1 MYPNP
6 TPIPIETKCQACTL
20 SNGRAVSGH
29 GPEDLSQVKLIV
41 VSDYPGAYET
51 EFGWPQVPNAWVLA
65 QRKKQQRL
73 APISNSG
80 GFLRA
85 TLEKLFGLDTFTQVW
100 MTNAFRC
107 DPNFEGRKGK
117 PTERQLGQCAT
128 QWNRAEFAQLDLACP
143 QVPILA
149 AGSWALKLIRVI
161 YRDQAPLGS
170 IDNLLRVPGLF
181 AGTHPLVCTYNPATY
196 ARSQAQ
202 LETAVSVNRRSH
214 LCEIKSVQPLA
225 DYLYSPINLY
235 EGDLKELEQFL
246 AVS

>member
-6 TPIPIETKCQACTL
+6 TPIPIDPNCQACTL
-20 SNGRAVSGH
+20 SNGKAVSGY

-41 VSDYPGAYET
+41 ISDYPGAYET

-65 QRKKQQRL
+65 QREKQRRL
-73 APISNSG
+73 PPISNSG

-85 TLEKLFGLDTFTQVW
+85 SIEKLFGLDTFTQVW

-117 PTERQLGQCAT
+117 PTERQLGHCAT
-128 QWNRAEFAQLDLACP
+128 AWNRAEFEQLDRVCP
-143 QVPILA
+143 EVPILA
-149 AGSWALKLIRVI
+149 AGSWALKLVRAV
-161 YRDQAPLGS
+161 YKDQAPLGS
-170 IDNLLRVPGLF
+170 IDNLLRAPGLL

-202 LETAVSVNRRSH
+202 IETTVSVNRRTH
-214 LCEIKSVQPLA
+214 LCEIKSVRPLA
-225 DYLYSPINLY
+225 DFVYSPANLY
-235 EGDLKELEQFL
+235 EGDLAELKQFL
-246 AVS
+246 GVS